1 MLANVYRNTLGKVNS
16 RNTSLSVTSQ
26 SDSLSFQIPFNIRF
40 ILFLSPRFS
49 SKRPESIIPYIIDI
63 GRQNI
68 KTAVDILSRKV
79 VKTGN

>member
-1 MLANVYRNTLGKVNS
+1 MLAYVYRNTLGKVNS
-16 RNTSLSVTSQ
+16 GNTNLSVTSQ

-40 ILFLSPRFS
+40 ILFLSSRFS
-49 SKRPESIIPYIIDI
+49 SKRPESIIPYIIHT
-63 GRQNI
+63 GRQKI